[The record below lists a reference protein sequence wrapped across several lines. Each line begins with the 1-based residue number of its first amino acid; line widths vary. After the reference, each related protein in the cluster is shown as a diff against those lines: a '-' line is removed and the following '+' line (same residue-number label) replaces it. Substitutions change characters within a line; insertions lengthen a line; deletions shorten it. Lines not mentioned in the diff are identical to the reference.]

1 MPAYSSPMTFRASLC
16 PRCRSGLYVK
26 SKSTFSMN
34 TLCTVPKSPSPEN
47 AQPRP
52 FTKPL
57 PSKSRDRRA
66 CLPIDDISV
75 AIFKNLSVH

>member
-1 MPAYSSPMTFRASLC
+1 
-16 PRCRSGLYVK
+16 
-26 SKSTFSMN
+26 MN

-57 PSKSRDRRA
+57 PSKSRDIRA

-75 AIFKNLSVH
+75 AIVLYLSPLR